1 MKYNKT
7 RELES
12 ICSIPALTIIRRHFT
27 MKSNK
32 MTKILDTIEKPGDLK
47 TLTYSELTQ
56 LASEIREELVAVVSA
71 NGGHLASNLGVVEL
85 TLALHRVYN
94 APQDK
99 IVWDVG
105 HQTYTHK
112 LVTGRRKE
120 FASLRQYG
128 GLSGFTSREESEY
141 DTFGAGHSSTSISAA
156 LGIAVARDFAG
167 DDYHVAAVIGD
178 GGITG
183 GMAIEGLN
191 QTGHIGTRLV
201 VILNDNGMSISP
213 TVGAIARVLDKIRFD
228 HRYLVSKEKSQKVL
242 KVLPLGKQVWRFG
255 LQIESW
261 LKDISRPTRFWENF
275 GFNYIGPIDGHDFK
289 KLEIALKRARNYT
302 AGPIVVHV
310 ITTKGSGYLPA
321 EGDSVYF
328 HGIAGTNGKA
338 NNKTIPT
345 YSNIFAQTTLKL
357 ARQNPKLVVV
367 TPAMPEG
374 NCLSILQQEFP
385 KRVFDVG
392 ICEQHAVTFAA
403 GLATQGYLPVLAI
416 YSTFLQRSF
425 DQIIHDVC
433 LQELP
438 MVFAIDRG
446 GIVGDDGKTHQGIF
460 DLSYLSL
467 IPNMIVAAPK
477 DENELQHMLYTAVK
491 SGKIMAIRYPRSQGL
506 GVNMDAEF
514 RELPIGKGEI
524 LRQGNDI
531 AITAIGSMVS
541 PALEAAEK
549 LALQGIEATVV
560 NARFVKPID
569 AELIIDLATRI
580 KCIVTVEE
588 NTLSGGFGNY
598 VNDAL
603 RQSDLRDVIIRNVGL
618 PDVFI
623 EHGGQDFLRSKYGL
637 DAAGIIG
644 KVLEIVPAG
653 SATKIVR

>member
-1 MKYNKT
+1 
-7 RELES
+7 
-12 ICSIPALTIIRRHFT
+12 
-27 MKSNK
+27 
-32 MTKILDTIEKPGDLK
+32 MTKILDRIDKPSDLK
-47 TLTYSELTQ
+47 NLTYPELTQ

-85 TLALHRVYN
+85 TLVLHRVYN
-94 APQDK
+94 APHDK
-99 IVWDVG
+99 IIWDVG
-105 HQTYTHK
+105 HQAYAHK
-112 LVTGRRKE
+112 LVTGRRNE

-141 DTFGAGHSSTSISAA
+141 DAFGAGHSSTSISAA
-156 LGIAVARDFAG
+156 LGIAVARDFSG
-167 DDYHVAAVIGD
+167 DNYHVVAVIGD

-201 VILNDNGMSISP
+201 VVLNDNGMSISP
-213 TVGAIARVLDKIRFD
+213 TVGAIARLLDRIRFD
-228 HRYLVSKEKSQKVL
+228 HRYLVSKEKSQKLL
-242 KVLPLGKQVWRFG
+242 KGLPLGKQVWRFG

-289 KLEIALKRARNYT
+289 RLEIALTRARNYT
-302 AGPIVVHV
+302 AGPIVVHI
-310 ITTKGSGYLPA
+310 ITTKGNGYLPA
-321 EGDSVYF
+321 EGDSIYF
-328 HGIAGTNGKA
+328 HGIVGTNGKV

-345 YSNIFAQTTLKL
+345 YSNIFAETILKL
-357 ARQNPKLVVV
+357 ARENNKLVVV

-374 NCLSILQQEFP
+374 NCLNIVQQEFP

-491 SGKIMAIRYPRSQGL
+491 SGKIMAVRYPRSQGL
-506 GVNMDAEF
+506 GVQMDTVF
-514 RELPIGKGEI
+514 KELPIGKGEI
-524 LRQGNDI
+524 LRQGNDV
-531 AITAIGSMVS
+531 AILAIGSMVS
-541 PALEAAEK
+541 PALEAAQD
-549 LALQGIEATVV
+549 LALQGVEATVV
-560 NARFVKPID
+560 NARFAKPVD
-569 AELIIDLATRI
+569 AELIIELATRI
-580 KCIVTVEE
+580 KHIITVEE

-598 VNDAL
+598 VNDVV
-603 RQSDLRDVIIRNVGL
+603 RQADLSDVIIRNVGL
-618 PDVFI
+618 PDIFI

-637 DAAGIIG
+637 DAPGIIN
-644 KVLEIVPAG
+644 KVFEIIP
-653 SATKIVR
+653 SAFINKIT

>member
-1 MKYNKT
+1 MAACQSI
-7 RELES
+7 LEYT
-12 ICSIPALTIIRRHFT
+12 ALTITGRQIT
-27 MKSNK
+27 MKSTA
-32 MTKILDTIEKPGDLK
+32 MTKILDRIDKPDDLK
-47 TLTYSELTQ
+47 NLTYPELTQ
-56 LASEIREELVAVVSA
+56 LASEIREELISVVSA

-94 APQDK
+94 APHDK
-99 IVWDVG
+99 IIWDVG
-105 HQTYTHK
+105 HQAYAHK

-120 FASLRQYG
+120 FASLRHYG

-141 DTFGAGHSSTSISAA
+141 DAFGAGHSSTSISAA

-167 DDYHVAAVIGD
+167 EDYHVVAVIGD
-178 GGITG
+178 GAITG

-201 VILNDNGMSISP
+201 VVLNDNGMSISP
-213 TVGAIARVLDKIRFD
+213 TVGAIARLLDRIRFD
-228 HRYLVSKEKSQKVL
+228 HRYLISKEKSQKLL

-289 KLEIALKRARNYT
+289 RLETALSRARNYT
-302 AGPIVVHV
+302 AGPIVVHI
-310 ITTKGSGYLPA
+310 ITTKGNGYLPA

-328 HGIAGTNGKA
+328 HGLTGTSGEV

-357 ARQNPKLVVV
+357 ARENTKLVVV

-374 NCLSILQQEFP
+374 NCLNVVQQEFP

-403 GLATQGYLPVLAI
+403 GLSTQGYLPVLAI

-438 MVFAIDRG
+438 MVFAVDRG

-467 IPNMIVAAPK
+467 IPNMIVASPK

-491 SGKIMAIRYPRSQGL
+491 SDKIMAVRYPRSHGL
-506 GVNMDAEF
+506 GVPMDTEF
-514 RELPIGKGEI
+514 KILPIGKGEI
-524 LRQGNDI
+524 LRQGNDV
-531 AITAIGSMVS
+531 AILAIGSMVA
-541 PALEAAEK
+541 PALEAAQN
-549 LALQGIEATVV
+549 LALQGVEATVV
-560 NARFVKPID
+560 NARFVKPVD
-569 AELIIDLATRI
+569 AELVIELATRI
-580 KCIVTVEE
+580 KRIITVEE

-598 VNDAL
+598 VNDAI
-603 RQSDLRDVIIRNVGL
+603 RQADLSDVIIRNVGL

-637 DAAGIIG
+637 DAMGIIK
-644 KVLEIVPAG
+644 KVFEIIPAA
-653 SATKIVR
+653 SITKII